1 MKKLN
6 IIKIGGNI
14 INNPTVLT
22 EVLTDFSNLDELKIL
37 VHGGGRKASE
47 VLKSMGIESK
57 MINGRRITDAT
68 TLEVV
73 TMVYAG
79 LINKNVVA
87 QLQSLNCFAIGLT
100 GADLNSIQSHKRIVK
115 DIDYGFAGDID
126 SINDGAISKLL
137 EANFTPVFCSITH
150 DKQGQLLNTNADTIA
165 TRLAITLSKTYHVSL
180 KYCFE
185 KDGVLLD
192 VNDDNSLIE
201 ELSSA
206 YYEAL
211 KKEKK
216 IFDGMIP
223 KLDNAFSA
231 LQSGVQEI
239 MIASPK
245 ALKANYQKGTR
256 LKYEK

>member
-1 MKKLN
+1 METLK

-22 EVLTDFSNLDELKIL
+22 EVLTDFSNLDGLKIL

-47 VLKSMGIESK
+47 VLKSMDIEPK
-57 MINGRRITDAT
+57 MINGRRITDEI

-87 QLQSLNCFAIGLT
+87 QLQALNCMSIGMT

-115 DIDYGFAGDID
+115 EIDYGFAGDID
-126 SINDGAISKLL
+126 AVNGSAIQALL
-137 EANFTPVFCSITH
+137 EANFSPVFCSITH
-150 DKQGQLLNTNADTIA
+150 DKNGQLLNTNADTIA
-165 TRLAITLSKTYHVSL
+165 SALAVALSDLYDVSL
-180 KYCFE
+180 KFCFE

-192 VNDDNSLIE
+192 VNDDNSVIK
-201 ELSSA
+201 ELSST
-206 YYEAL
+206 YYQSL
-211 KKEKK
+211 KAENK

-223 KLDNAFSA
+223 KIDNAFDA
-231 LQSGVQEI
+231 LNAGVQEI
-239 MIASPK
+239 LICSTK
-245 ALKANYQKGTR
+245 ALKTDYFQGTS
-256 LKYEK
+256 LT